1 MGVLDRDARRI
12 QGKIVYF
19 GGAGAGTTQNAQFI
33 YRKLK
38 REHRGELRL
47 LEVRG
52 QPSATYEYLPV
63 QLGAVQGYQTA
74 IQIYTVPP
82 GDSCRAERGRI
93 LEDAD
98 GLVFVAD
105 LRPERHAATQAA
117 LHELR
122 EHLAAQE
129 RTLED
134 LVLVV
139 QYNHRDEA
147 GENDLERLH
156 RGLALRPAG
165 YFEAIATEGTGV
177 LQTLTTLSK
186 LVLGKLRQQATPAPA
201 QDPERA
207 DPVPVAPLVEEPA
220 PEPTP
225 EPAVGS
231 AAPELPAEAL
241 PSEEIVVERGEEAAD
256 FALEPA
262 GPLELSDGALR
273 IPLRLVERETGRKI
287 ELRLRVGLEI

>member
-1 MGVLDRDARRI
+1 MGVFDRDARKI

-19 GGAGAGTTQNAQFI
+19 GAAGAGGTANATFI

-38 REHRGELRL
+38 REHRGELRV

-74 IQIYTVPP
+74 IQIYTVPAGEACAP
-82 GDSCRAERGRI
+82 ERGRI

-98 GLVFVAD
+98 GVVFVAD

-117 LHELR
+117 LAELR
-122 EHLAAQE
+122 EHLRAQG
-129 RTLED
+129 RTIEE

-147 GENDLERLH
+147 GENDLDRLH
-156 RGLALRPAG
+156 RGLALRPAS
-165 YFEAIATEGTGV
+165 FVEAIAPEGTGV

-186 LVLGKLRQQATPAPA
+186 LVLAKLRQEAESPRPAVSKGGAAVVPAPS
-201 QDPERA
+201 PEA
-207 DPVPVAPLVEEPA
+207 SAPSVVASGLEP
-220 PEPTP
+220 PEP
-225 EPAVGS
+225 EPAS
-231 AAPELPAEAL
+231 A
-241 PSEEIVVERGEEAAD
+241 SD

-262 GPLELSDGALR
+262 GPLELREGALSV
-273 IPLRLVERETGRKI
+273 PLRLVERESGRKI
-287 ELRLRVGLEI
+287 ELRLRVALEYS